1 MKNKGRK
8 HKALGFGG
16 GGMNCKGF
24 LTHITR
30 PVEKMSKG
38 EAGAFSS
45 QSPSKKSAKF
55 DKKKWAKRVR
65 GYWKSQTKDILG
77 DNLE

>member
-8 HKALGFGG
+8 HKALSPIG
-16 GGMNCKGF
+16 GGMNCKGW
-24 LTHITR
+24 LTHLTR

-38 EAGAFSS
+38 EAGSFSS
-45 QSPSKKSAKF
+45 LAKGKKSAKF

-65 GYWKSQTKDILG
+65 GYFKSQTKDILNEN
-77 DNLE
+77 DN